1 VNSDAIF
8 LGLGYIG
15 LIATMGC
22 GIIGSCIGCAIAGLA
37 ADGAMLE
44 TETGH
49 GRFLG
54 VVAMPSSQS
63 IYGIVLM
70 FILRGSV
77 SAATG
82 VGVLG
87 IGLLS
92 GLAFMF
98 SAIYQGQCCAMAIN
112 VSKSKPEIFAKS
124 LVSAGIVEGFAIFM
138 LAFAL
143 VLNQGLSAAVG

>member
-1 VNSDAIF
+1 VNSDSIF

-15 LIATMGC
+15 LIATMGF

-77 SAATG
+77 SPATG
-82 VGVLG
+82 VGRAWYWSTFRTCLYVQRH
-87 IGLLS
+87 LS
-92 GLAFMF
+92 RT
-98 SAIYQGQCCAMAIN
+98 
-112 VSKSKPEIFAKS
+112 
-124 LVSAGIVEGFAIFM
+124 M
-138 LAFAL
+138 LRDG
-143 VLNQGLSAAVG
+143 N